1 MRTRPARAYHDAV
14 PADLSRIHVLV
25 PLRTLEGGKARLG
38 GALDAEEREDLII
51 GMLRR
56 LLTALREWGGAEAV
70 HVVSPDPAV
79 LAVSAAAGAS
89 TVVEAPGSGRGPREG
104 LGGGLNQALLAGRAA
119 ALARGCTALLVLP
132 ADLPV
137 ISAATIGRLVD
148 AADAALA
155 ASHGGPIVAIAPAD
169 ARRGTN
175 ALLLSP
181 PGVID
186 PAFGEDSFEAHLR
199 SAEAAGASVQVVV
212 DVALGFD
219 LDTPEDLERLGP
231 AEITSL
237 QELGR
242 SGVAGAAVVA
252 DESPAARGGE
262 AAQPDRETR
271 GAPPPRPPV
280 MAMALPPLPD
290 VRPGDDLAGLIADA
304 VRAGAAADP
313 DLAPRPGDVLVVTQK
328 VVSKAEGRLV
338 DLHVVVPRPEAV
350 EFARRWNRDARQ
362 VEVVLREAV
371 RVLRMDRGVI
381 IAQTRQGYVCANSG
395 VDASNI
401 EDPDSVTLLPEDPDL
416 SAAGLRSRL
425 RDLLGVD
432 LAVVISD
439 SFGRPWR
446 WGITDVALGVAGFAP
461 LDDLRGRPDTS
472 GRLMQATVVAVADE
486 IASAAELASGKTSKR
501 PVVLV
506 RGVELPVGDGSITR
520 DVVIPA
526 EADLF
531 R

>member
-1 MRTRPARAYHDAV
+1 
-14 PADLSRIHVLV
+14 
-25 PLRTLEGGKARLG
+25 
-38 GALDAEEREDLII
+38 
-51 GMLRR
+51 
-56 LLTALREWGGAEAV
+56 
-70 HVVSPDPAV
+70 
-79 LAVSAAAGAS
+79 
-89 TVVEAPGSGRGPREG
+89 
-104 LGGGLNQALLAGRAA
+104 
-119 ALARGCTALLVLP
+119 
-132 ADLPV
+132 
-137 ISAATIGRLVD
+137 
-148 AADAALA
+148 
-155 ASHGGPIVAIAPAD
+155 
-169 ARRGTN
+169 
-175 ALLLSP
+175 
-181 PGVID
+181 
-186 PAFGEDSFEAHLR
+186 
-199 SAEAAGASVQVVV
+199 
-212 DVALGFD
+212 
-219 LDTPEDLERLGP
+219 
-231 AEITSL
+231 
-237 QELGR
+237 
-242 SGVAGAAVVA
+242 
-252 DESPAARGGE
+252 
-262 AAQPDRETR
+262 
-271 GAPPPRPPV
+271 